1 MIAVLFE
8 AWPQAGRSDRYL
20 DIAAALRPE
29 LDAIDGFLGIER
41 FESLAEPGKLLSLSW
56 WRDEAAIAAWRGFG
70 PHLIAQAEG
79 RADIFRDYRLRIAT
93 VMRDYGKNDRA
104 QAPGRDQL

>member
-8 AWPQAGRSDRYL
+8 AWPNQAGYNRYL

-41 FESLAEPGKLLSLSW
+41 FESLSEPGKLLSLSW

-70 PHLIAQAEG
+70 PHRMAQAEG
-79 RADIFRDYRLRIAT
+79 RMAIFRDYRIRVAA

-104 QAPGRDQL
+104 QASDGS